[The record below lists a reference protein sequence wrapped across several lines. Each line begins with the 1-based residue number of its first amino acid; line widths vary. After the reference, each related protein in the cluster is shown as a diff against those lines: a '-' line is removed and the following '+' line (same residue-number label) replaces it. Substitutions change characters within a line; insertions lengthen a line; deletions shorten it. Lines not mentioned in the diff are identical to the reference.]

1 MTDYLPSA
9 ALECR
14 DLRKTFAGVPALDQV
29 SFALA
34 PGEIHALVGENGAG
48 KSTLVKI
55 IAGQQ
60 GPDSGQVLVDGE
72 PLKRFSPLAAR
83 AHGITIV
90 PQHPD
95 LFHSLTA
102 LENLFVGDWPRSP
115 LTTVDWAQMRR
126 RADAILQQMDVALDL
141 QAPVAAL
148 SVAERQTL
156 QIARA
161 LMAGQHAAEGPARSP
176 ILILDEPTAPL
187 GQEETDSLF
196 ALVRRLHERGA
207 GIIYISHRLAEVFE
221 LAQTVTVLRDGR
233 LVGSHPVADVTRDS
247 LVSMMV
253 GRRVQADAPAAPVT
267 PDAAMPP
274 PSGPP
279 LLVASG
285 LSVEGRFA
293 DASLSVAPGEI
304 LGIAGVAGSGRNEL
318 LRALAGALSPTSGQ
332 VQVAGK
338 QVARPSPR
346 RMRDLG
352 VAFVPADRHHEALVL
367 PMTSRENITLGSLSR
382 FASRLG
388 LVRRGEEGRAAGELA
403 QRLQVRAAGL
413 ENPVSTLSGGNQ
425 QKIALASRLAT
436 EPRVLL
442 LEEPTQGVDV
452 GARAEIHRQ
461 LRHLAASGVGI
472 VLVSSDLPELLALS
486 QRVVVMHRGRLVGE
500 FAQGDGT
507 QEKVLDLALGTSEHG
522 VTAARPRPHPRPMRE
537 TGLAAMLLLLCVAV
551 ATRAPTFRELSN
563 YSDLLV
569 NNAYM
574 LIAAAGM
581 TLVIVTAG
589 IDISVGSILAV
600 AATSAG
606 AAAAAGWSVSAV
618 MAVALLV
625 GAALGAANSLLVTT
639 ARIPPI
645 IATLATLTVFRNV
658 LIHLTHGR
666 WINLPTAFREF
677 GQSAPLHVPI
687 AIWIAALAL
696 LVAAFV
702 ARFTVLGRS
711 IYAVGSN
718 EQAAAHMGI
727 PVRRVQGW
735 VYILMG
741 LFAGLAAFVF
751 ASRWSAIQTNAGN
764 GFEMVAITAVV
775 VGGTNV
781 FGGSGTI
788 LGSVLGVLLLGVITA
803 SLTPLHIEPSWE
815 RAFQGALILF
825 AVVVDA
831 LRTRRGG
838 DDA

>member
-1 MTDYLPSA
+1 MTDYLPSP

-29 SFALA
+29 SFTLA

-60 GPDSGQVLVDGE
+60 GPDSGQVLVDGA
-72 PLKRFSPLAAR
+72 PVKRFSPLAAR
-83 AHGITIV
+83 AHGITMV

-102 LENLFVGDWPRSP
+102 LENLFVGDWPRG
-115 LTTVDWAQMRR
+115 TAGTVAWAQMRR
-126 RADAILQQMDVALDL
+126 RAEAILEQMDVSLDL

-148 SVAERQTL
+148 SVAERQML

-161 LMAGQHAAEGPARSP
+161 LMAGQHAGGPARSP

-253 GRRVQADAPAAPVT
+253 GRQVQADAPAVPAAPS
-267 PDAAMPP
+267 AAAPR

-279 LLVASG
+279 LLAASS
-285 LSVEGRFA
+285 LAVEGRFA
-293 DASLSVAPGEI
+293 DASVSVAPGEI

-318 LRALAGALSPTSGQ
+318 LRALAGALPPTSGEI
-332 VQVAGK
+332 QVAG
-338 QVARPSPR
+338 QSVARPSPR

-388 LVRRGEEGRAAGELA
+388 LIRRGEEDRAAAELA
-403 QRLQVRAAGL
+403 QRLQVRSAGL

-425 QKIALASRLAT
+425 QKVALASRLAT

-461 LRHLAASGVGI
+461 LRELAASGVGI
-472 VLVSSDLPELLALS
+472 ILVSSDLPELLALS
-486 QRVVVMHRGRLVGE
+486 QRVAVMHRGRLVGE
-500 FAQGDGT
+500 FAHGEAT
-507 QEKVLDLALGTSEHG
+507 QEKVLDLALGTSEQG
-522 VTAARPRPHPRPMRE
+522 VTAARRKPRPRPMRE
-537 TGLAAMLLLLCVAV
+537 VGLAAMLLLLCVAV
-551 ATRAPTFRELSN
+551 AAKAPTFRELSN

-606 AAAAAGWSVSAV
+606 AAAAAGWPVAAV
-618 MAVALLV
+618 IGVALLV
-625 GAALGAANSLLVTT
+625 GAVLGALNSLLVTT
-639 ARIPPI
+639 ARVPPI

-658 LIHLTHGR
+658 LIHFTHGR
-666 WINLPTAFREF
+666 WINLPPAFREF
-677 GQSAPLHVPI
+677 GQSAPLHVPV
-687 AIWIAALAL
+687 AIWFAAVALIAAAL
-696 LVAAFV
+696 L

-727 PVRRVQGW
+727 PVRRVHGW

-764 GFEMVAITAVV
+764 GFEMVVITAVV

-788 LGSVLGVLLLGVITA
+788 LGSALGVLLLGVITA
-803 SLTPLHIEPSWE
+803 ALTPLHIEPSWE
-815 RAFQGALILF
+815 RAFQGGLILF